1 MIKKSVGLS
10 LLVLSFMAHATAE
23 NTSPVGVWKT
33 IDDKN
38 GKAKSLIRISEVSG
52 ELRGAVEK
60 IFPEP
65 GEEANPR
72 CDKCS
77 GDKKDQPIV
86 GMVVLTG
93 MKKDGDGYAGGLI
106 LDPANGKTYKTKMEL
121 DDKGGK
127 LKVRGYVGVPMLGRT
142 QTWLREE

>member
-1 MIKKSVGLS
+1 MIKTLVSITILS
-10 LLVLSFMAHATAE
+10 LSLMTSAAAE

-33 IDDKN
+33 IDDKT
-38 GKAKSLIRISEVSG
+38 GKPKSLIRISEVSG

-65 GEEANPR
+65 GEEPNPK

-77 GDKKDQPIV
+77 GDKKDQPII
-86 GMVVLTG
+86 GMIILTG
-93 MKKDGDGYAGGLI
+93 MKKEGDSYAGGLI

-121 DDKGGK
+121 DGKGSK
-127 LKVRGYVGVPMLGRT
+127 LKVRGYIGVPMLGRT